1 MRAVVHER
9 YGAPEVLRVQEVERP
24 VPKDDEILVKVHA
37 TTVTR
42 TDVAIRAAK
51 PWLWRFFAGLLR
63 PRRQILGIEFAGEVV
78 EVGAM
83 VSEFKIGDHVFGLS
97 AGNFGANAEYVSVR
111 ERAPVAHKPPQMSF
125 EDAAAVVDGFYQ
137 ATALQDIGLMKGQR
151 ILIYGATG
159 SLGTAAVQLAREI
172 GAHVTAVGNTKNV
185 DLVRSLGA
193 DEVIDHLKEDFTKN
207 GQTYDV
213 ILDAT
218 GKLPYRRSRRS
229 VAAGGLFVPT
239 DGLRNILLA
248 LVNKKVKFNVARVSK
263 KHVLYLKELIE
274 GGKYRAVIDRIY
286 RLEDVVEATRY
297 VETGQKTGNVVLQ
310 V

>member
-9 YGAPEVLRVQEVERP
+9 YGSPEVLRVREVERP

-51 PWLWRFFAGLLR
+51 PWIWRFFAGLLR
-63 PRRQILGIEFAGEVV
+63 PRRQILGLEFAGEVV
-78 EVGAM
+78 EVGPM
-83 VSEFKIGDHVFGLS
+83 VSEFKVGDHVFGLS
-97 AGNFGANAEYVSVR
+97 PGNFGANAEYVSVR
-111 ERAPVAHKPPQMSF
+111 EGAPVAHKPPLMSF
-125 EDAAAVVDGFYQ
+125 EEAAAVVDGFYQ
-137 ATALQDIGLMKGQR
+137 ATALQEIGLKKGQR

-185 DLVRSLGA
+185 ELVRSLGA
-193 DEVIDHLKEDFTKN
+193 DEIIDHLKEDFTKN
-207 GQTYDV
+207 GQTYDL

-218 GKLPYRRSRRS
+218 GKLPYSSCRRS

-239 DGLRNILLA
+239 DGLRNILIA
-248 LVNKKVKFNVARVSK
+248 LVSKNVKFKVARPSK

-274 GGKYRAVIDRIY
+274 AGKYRAVIDRIY
-286 RLEDVVEATRY
+286 PLEDVVEATRY

-310 V
+310 L